1 MQTINFIPATDEL
14 GRTAPMAFSAEFPF
28 QGIPLKLQ
36 SNSSSVI
43 DSAESLFGIWR
54 ALDPKLIVPDTKL
67 LIKIIVHNTK
77 KFNTPYAPLT
87 YCIYENHCF
96 GFDGSNLFFTED
108 DLGIGIAFV
117 TPEMAGVDDILKYI
131 IMEGMSSL
139 LTMRHDRSALSA
151 GAVVHNGRAV
161 MLLGRSGAGK
171 STLCYACLKEGFQII
186 ADDALTVSIK
196 NGVRL
201 WRKTRNIHLLP
212 ETLTLFPELANIPHQ
227 IRPYGRHK
235 IAIDVTSFGDGC
247 MRLCAENPIVCIL
260 ERNDN
265 ANSALEPIESD
276 VVIDAICRHPE
287 PGFDRVLNLDEVAET
302 VSKMEKYRLIVG
314 NNISKTIDLLRS
326 ITQ

>member
-28 QGIPLKLQ
+28 QGIPLKLK

-43 DSAESLFGIWR
+43 DSAESLFGIWHV
-54 ALDPKLIVPDTKL
+54 LDPKLIIPDTKL

-77 KFNTPYAPLT
+77 KFDTPYAPLT
-87 YCIYENHCF
+87 YCLYENHCF
-96 GFDGSNLFFTED
+96 GFDGSNLFVTD
-108 DLGIGIAFV
+108 DDMSIGIAFV
-117 TPEMAGVDDILKYI
+117 TPEMAAVDDILKYI
-131 IMEGMSSL
+131 IMEGMASL

-171 STLCYACLKEGFQII
+171 STFCYACLKEGFQII

-196 NGVRL
+196 DGVRL
-201 WRKTRNIHLLP
+201 WRKTHNIHLLP
-212 ETLTLFPELANIPHQ
+212 DVFNLFPELSNASHR

-235 IAIDVTSFGDGC
+235 IAIDVTTFGDGGVC
-247 MRLCAENPIVCIL
+247 LCADNPIVCIL
-260 ERNDN
+260 ERNND
-265 ANSALEPIESD
+265 ADSYLEPIGA
-276 VVIDAICRHPE
+276 DAIINTVCKDPE
-287 PGFDRVLNLDEVAET
+287 PGFDRVPNLDKVAEAI
-302 VSKMEKYRLIVG
+302 SKMEKYRIIAG
-314 NNISKTIDLLRS
+314 NSLSKTINLLRS